1 MALLILK
8 RRFFLGS
15 FEPPRGADAL
25 LRGLR
30 IGDTD
35 KLGIKKGG
43 EGKMTI

>member
-8 RRFFLGS
+8 RGFFFFGS

-25 LRGLR
+25 VRGLR

-35 KLGIKKGG
+35 QLGIKKGG
-43 EGKMTI
+43 EEK